1 MDGVGA
7 EVDGVP
13 GTDEVVNADTAL
25 RGEVPDAGVGVGAVV
40 GEGEVAG
47 TVGGVLVVGPEEAAG
62 GLSPRGEFVGAGEVP
77 AQDDGGGGDAGE
89 GAAHGKGGAAEV
101 VAAEDLRGAGL
112 VREEAVIFLE
122 PGRVGLPEGEELDG
136 VLEVAAE
143 GTGEVVAGED
153 LAGVNASHDEF
164 EVVTHV
170 CDAFAA
176 LDDGA
181 DLKGERGGIGLGE
194 ALLCVRGEGKEGG
207 EGERP
212 DDAEG
217 QAGDS

>member
-1 MDGVGA
+1 MDGVSA
-7 EVDGVP
+7 EVDRALGCK
-13 GTDEVVNADTAL
+13 EVVQADAAL
-25 RGEVPDAGVGVGAVV
+25 GGEVPDAGVGAGAVV
-40 GEGEVAG
+40 GKGEIGGA
-47 TVGGVLVVGPEEAAG
+47 VGGVLVVGPENPAG
-62 GLSPRGEFVGAGEVP
+62 GLGPRRDFVGAGEVP
-77 AQDDGGGGDAGE
+77 AQDDGGEGDAGE
-89 GAAHGKGGAAEV
+89 GTADSEGGAAEV
-101 VAAEDLRGAGL
+101 VAAKDLDGAGL
-112 VREEAVIFLE
+112 AGEEAIIFLE